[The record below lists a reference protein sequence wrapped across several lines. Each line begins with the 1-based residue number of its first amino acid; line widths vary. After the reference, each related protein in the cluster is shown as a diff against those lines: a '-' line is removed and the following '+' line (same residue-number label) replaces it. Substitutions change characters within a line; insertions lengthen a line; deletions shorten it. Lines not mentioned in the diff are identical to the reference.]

1 MNYSCKNVCGT
12 GPAFTC
18 ENDFEEKGNFSS
30 SNFLRFD
37 NFFFLFQKF
46 LQEKSILT
54 FQTVEWDSLL
64 GGYLEAGNTKGGSIT
79 VPLTSSLTGLD

>member
-1 MNYSCKNVCGT
+1 MPGMNYSCKNVCGT

-37 NFFFLFQKF
+37 NFFFSFSKVSPGKINFDISNCRMGQ
-46 LQEKSILT
+46 LT
-54 FQTVEWDSLL
+54 WRIFRSRE
-64 GGYLEAGNTKGGSIT
+64 Y
-79 VPLTSSLTGLD
+79 